1 MIKVTRVWQPCHSK
15 KKRKEEQIA
24 SVHNEGYAKMPLYTP
39 ATKKRK
45 VLSKIVKAK
54 EFDERGL
61 DTAALEYYK
70 IGTDA

>member
-1 MIKVTRVWQPCHSK
+1 
-15 KKRKEEQIA
+15 
-24 SVHNEGYAKMPLYTP
+24 MPLYTP

-70 IGTDA
+70 IGKGSKLSFSHGIANSTFSSQHVSAWRNYCQAR